1 MQVNSL
7 KQNIKQI
14 LVSRQHKRYAK
25 EVMSKNLTYNDW
37 IREQEEKSSIGDAI
51 EVEKKKSLTND
62 FALCGFGRKL
72 CQVAQGHS

>member
-1 MQVNSL
+1 MNSL

-14 LVSRQHKRYAK
+14 LVSRQHKRYAN

-51 EVEKKKSLTND
+51 EVEEKKSLTND
-62 FALCGFGRKL
+62 FTLCGFRTKNQKKDGN
-72 CQVAQGHS
+72 H